1 MELQFSFFPILCTF
15 LLFIFLLKRLGKPS
29 RTNHPAPKLPPGP
42 WKLPIIGNMHQL
54 VGSLPH
60 HSLRNLAK
68 KHGPLMHLQLGEVS
82 AIVVSSR
89 EMAKEVMKTHD
100 IIFSQRPC
108 ILAASIVSYDCT
120 DIAFA
125 PYGGYWRQIRK
136 ISVLELLSAKRVQS
150 FRSVR
155 EEEVLNLVR
164 SVSLQ
169 EGVSI
174 NLTKSIFSLTFSIIS
189 RTVFGKKCKDQEAF
203 SVTLDKFADSAGGF
217 TIADVFPSI
226 KLLHVVSGMRRKLE
240 KIHKKL
246 DRILE
251 NIINEHK
258 ARSAAKETSE
268 AEVDDDL
275 VDVLLKVQKQGDLEF
290 PLTMDNIK
298 AVLLDL
304 FVAGSE
310 TSSTAVEWAMAEMLR
325 NPGVMAKAQAEVR
338 DIFSRK
344 GHADETVVRELKYL
358 KLVIKETLRLHPPVP
373 LLIPRESRERCAING
388 YEIPVKTRVI
398 INAWAIARD
407 PKYWSDAESFNPE
420 RFLDSSIDYQ
430 GTNFEYI
437 PFGAGR
443 RMCPGILFGMAN
455 VELALAQLLYHFDWK
470 LPNGARHEEL
480 DMTEGFRTSTKR
492 KQDLYLIPITYR
504 PLPVE

>member
-15 LLFIFLLKRLGKPS
+15 LLFIYLLKRLGKPS
-29 RTNHPAPKLPPGP
+29 RTTHPAPNLPPGP

-125 PYGGYWRQIRK
+125 PYGDYWRQIRK
-136 ISVLELLSAKRVQS
+136 ISILELLSAKRVQS

-164 SVSLQ
+164 SISSQ

-174 NLTKSIFSLTFSIIS
+174 NLTESIFSLTFSIIS
-189 RTVFGKKCKDQEAF
+189 RAAFGKKCKDQEAF
-203 SVTLDKFADSAGGF
+203 SVTLEKFAGSGGGF

-226 KLLHVVSGMRRKLE
+226 KLLHVVSGIRHKLE

-246 DRILE
+246 DTILE

-258 ARSAAKETSE
+258 ARSEASEISE
-268 AEVDDDL
+268 AEVDEDL

-290 PLTMDNIK
+290 PLTTDNIK
-298 AVLLDL
+298 AILLVSIL
-304 FVAGSE
+304 
-310 TSSTAVEWAMAEMLR
+310 
-325 NPGVMAKAQAEVR
+325 
-338 DIFSRK
+338 IF
-344 GHADETVVRELKYL
+344 
-358 KLVIKETLRLHPPVP
+358 
-373 LLIPRESRERCAING
+373 C
-388 YEIPVKTRVI
+388 
-398 INAWAIARD
+398 
-407 PKYWSDAESFNPE
+407 
-420 RFLDSSIDYQ
+420 
-430 GTNFEYI
+430 
-437 PFGAGR
+437 
-443 RMCPGILFGMAN
+443 
-455 VELALAQLLYHFDWK
+455 LYHFVIF
-470 LPNGARHEEL
+470 L
-480 DMTEGFRTSTKR
+480 
-492 KQDLYLIPITYR
+492 
-504 PLPVE
+504 

>member
-1 MELQFSFFPILCTF
+1 
-15 LLFIFLLKRLGKPS
+15 
-29 RTNHPAPKLPPGP
+29 
-42 WKLPIIGNMHQL
+42 
-54 VGSLPH
+54 
-60 HSLRNLAK
+60 
-68 KHGPLMHLQLGEVS
+68 MHLQLGEVS

-125 PYGGYWRQIRK
+125 PYGDYWRQIRK
-136 ISVLELLSAKRVQS
+136 ISILELLSAKRVQS

-164 SVSLQ
+164 SISSQ
-169 EGVSI
+169 EGVSV
-174 NLTKSIFSLTFSIIS
+174 NLTESIFSLTFSIIS
-189 RTVFGKKCKDQEAF
+189 RAAFGKKCKDQEAF
-203 SVTLDKFADSAGGF
+203 SVTLEKFAGSGGGF

-226 KLLHVVSGMRRKLE
+226 KLLHVVSGIRHKLE

-246 DRILE
+246 DTILE

-258 ARSAAKETSE
+258 ARSEASEISE
-268 AEVDDDL
+268 AEVDEDL

-290 PLTMDNIK
+290 PLTTDNIK
-298 AVLLDL
+298 AILLDL
-304 FVAGSE
+304 FIAGSE
-310 TSSTAVEWAMAEMLR
+310 TSSTAVEWAMAEMLK

-338 DIFSRK
+338 DIFNRK
-344 GHADETVVRELKYL
+344 GNADETMIHELKFL

-373 LLIPRESRERCAING
+373 LLIPRESRESCAING

-398 INAWAIARD
+398 INAWAVARD
-407 PKYWSDAESFNPE
+407 PEHWNDAERFNPE

-455 VELALAQLLYHFDWK
+455 VEIALAQLLYYFDWK
-470 LPNGARHEEL
+470 LPNGTQHEEL
-480 DMTEGFRTSTKR
+480 DMTEDFRTSLRR
-492 KQDLYLIPITYR
+492 KLNLHLIPITYR